1 MQLEVKINLIL
12 HATENEKKVLEELES
27 NFHIDQSDFQ
37 VEQVLGHFN
46 NPITLIS
53 SKLKRKTAQDFV
65 SLFFSK
71 MKKEEFDDVFNYVE
85 DYVTSSGLSLRI
97 SKQKLMSGSLEISK
111 EDTIKINIS
120 TPVYVKNETKK
131 IYQDL
136 MRKRSIDHLIIFVSN
151 SIRE

>member
-12 HATENEKKVLEELES
+12 HATENEKKVFEELEN
-27 NFHIDQSDFQ
+27 NFQIEQSEFQ
-37 VEQVLGHFN
+37 VEEVSGHFN
-46 NPITLIS
+46 NPILLIS
-53 SKLKRKTAQDFV
+53 SNLKRKTAQNFV

-71 MKKEEFDDVFNYVE
+71 MKKEEFEEIFNYVE

-97 SKQKLMSGSLEISK
+97 SKQKLMSGILALSR

-131 IYQDL
+131 IYQEL
-136 MRKRSIDHLIIFVSN
+136 MRK
-151 SIRE
+151 

>member
-12 HATENEKKVLEELES
+12 HATENEKKVFEELEN
-27 NFHIDQSDFQ
+27 NFQIEQSEFQ
-37 VEQVLGHFN
+37 VEEVSGHFN
-46 NPITLIS
+46 NPILLIS
-53 SKLKRKTAQDFV
+53 SKLKRKTAQNFI

-85 DYVTSSGLSLRI
+85 DYVTSSGLNLRI
-97 SKQKLMSGSLEISK
+97 SKQKLMSGILALSR

-131 IYQDL
+131 IYQEL
-136 MRKRSIDHLIIFVSN
+136 MKK
-151 SIRE
+151 